1 MPEAYAKAYFER
13 LDPQGRVVERMQ
25 VQFNPTELSI
35 SKGAQIAEIG
45 IPGIDSPILQF
56 VRGQNEKLTLDLFFD
71 TTDDSGVGSGAR
83 SVTELTNKF
92 YSLVKMSGDEHA
104 PPRCRFGWGDEF
116 PGLIN
121 EDGNVRG
128 KRKAF
133 DCIVENIQ
141 QKFTLFSSD
150 GVPLRATLNM
160 TLREYLTLE
169 QQLTQLNLRSA
180 DHTRIHIVQ
189 GSESLPQIAHE
200 AYRDAARWRLIAEAN
215 NILRPR
221 DLEPGTVLTVPP
233 ART

>member
-1 MPEAYAKAYFER
+1 MSEAYARAYFER
-13 LDPQGRVVERMQ
+13 LDPQGRVVERME

-35 SKGAQIAEIG
+35 GKGVQIAEIG

-71 TTDDSGVGSGAR
+71 TTDDGGVGPGAR

-92 YSLVKMSGDEHA
+92 YALVKMSGEEHA
-104 PPRCRFGWGDEF
+104 PPRCRFIWGEEF

-121 EDGNVRG
+121 EDGKVRG

-150 GVPLRATLNM
+150 GVPLRATLNI

-169 QQLTQLNLRSA
+169 QQLSQLNLRSA
-180 DHTRIHIVQ
+180 DCTRMHNVQ
-189 GSESLPQIAHE
+189 RGETLPQIAYS

-215 NILRPR
+215 NILHPR
-221 DLEPGTVLTVPP
+221 DLEPGTVLILPP